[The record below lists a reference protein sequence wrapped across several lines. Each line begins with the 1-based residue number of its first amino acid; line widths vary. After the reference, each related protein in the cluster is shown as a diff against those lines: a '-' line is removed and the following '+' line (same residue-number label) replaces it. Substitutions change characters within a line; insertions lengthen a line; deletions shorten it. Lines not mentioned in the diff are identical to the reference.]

1 MPARS
6 PEASF
11 GSAGLTPGRGQV
23 ILGSGGAAPE
33 AAAPEQMAGIYR
45 LGDPALSELAM
56 EPLLDELLVRVV
68 EILRVDTAA
77 ILLYDEATDELL
89 ARAAKGLEEEVEQGV
104 RIPIGRGFAG
114 RIAAGR
120 VPIHILDVDHAE
132 VLNPILREKHVR
144 SMLGVPLIAEGEL
157 LGVLHV
163 GSLTTRTFTEQDAVV
178 LQLAATRV
186 APAIQRARLIEAL
199 QREHSAGIALQR
211 SLLPERLPVV
221 VGVPVAARYLPS
233 RDEVGG
239 DWYDVLALYRGKVG
253 FAIGD
258 VAGHGVRAAALMAEL
273 RSTMRA
279 YAVDG
284 HPPAVVLERV
294 DRLVRGPGQLR
305 MATAAYAVYD
315 PETSCLS
322 YATAGHPAPLLV
334 PAEGEPRLLP
344 LEIAPPLGTVPYASY
359 AEQDCRLDG
368 GDTVV
373 FYTDGL
379 IERRGESLDAGFAR
393 LRAAARGVR
402 GAEALCRTLT
412 RELVPREGGADDIAM
427 VALHCEPVAE
437 RLALVL
443 PARPET
449 LADVR
454 RGLRRWLRAA
464 GATDDDVAVITLAV
478 GEACA
483 NAVEHAYSPTPAV
496 YAIEA
501 FEEAGAVTIAVRD
514 SGRWRR
520 PRGENRGRGLTIME
534 NAMDEL
540 DVSQTAEGT
549 EIVLRKRLATRG

>member
-6 PEASF
+6 SAASF
-11 GSAGLTPGRGQV
+11 GAAGLTPGRGQV
-23 ILGSGGAAPE
+23 ILGTAGAAPD
-33 AAAPEQMAGIYR
+33 AAAPEQMADIYR
-45 LGDPALSELAM
+45 LGDPALSELAL

-68 EILRVDTAA
+68 EILHVDTAA
-77 ILLYDEATDELL
+77 ILLHDEATDELL
-89 ARAAKGLEEEVEQGV
+89 ARAAKGLEEEVERGV
-104 RIPIGRGFAG
+104 RIPVGRGFAG

-163 GSLTTRTFTEQDAVV
+163 GTLTTRAFTDQDAVV
-178 LQLAATRV
+178 LQLAASRV
-186 APAIQRARLIEAL
+186 APSIQRARLMEAL
-199 QREHSAGIALQR
+199 QREHSAGVALQR
-211 SLLPERLPVV
+211 SLLPERLPIV

-239 DWYDVLALYRGKVG
+239 DWYDVLALNRGTVG
-253 FAIGD
+253 VAIGD

-284 HPPAVVLERV
+284 HSPGVVLERV
-294 DRLVRGPGQLR
+294 DRLVRGSGEMR
-305 MATAAYAVYD
+305 MATATYAVYD
-315 PETSCLS
+315 PETNELC
-322 YATAGHPAPLLV
+322 YATAGHPPPLLV
-334 PAEGEPRLLP
+334 AADGESRLLP
-344 LEIAPPLGTVPYASY
+344 VEVHPPLGTMPYASY
-359 AEQDCRLDG
+359 AEQQCSLQG
-368 GDTVV
+368 GDTVL

-379 IERRGESLDAGFAR
+379 IERRGEPLDAGFDR
-393 LRAAARGVR
+393 LRAAGTGVR

-412 RELVPREGGADDIAM
+412 RELVPSEGVADDIAM
-427 VALHCEPVAE
+427 VALHCEPVPE
-437 RLALVL
+437 RLALML

-454 RGLRRWLRAA
+454 RALRRWLRAIRA
-464 GATDDDVAVITLAV
+464 SNDDVAVITLAV

-501 FEEAGAVTIAVRD
+501 LEEAGTVTITVRD

-540 DVSQTAEGT
+540 EVRQTTDGT
-549 EIVLRKRLATRG
+549 EIVLRKRLAAGA

>member
-1 MPARS
+1 M
-6 PEASF
+6 
-11 GSAGLTPGRGQV
+11 
-23 ILGSGGAAPE
+23 ILGTAGAAPGPV
-33 AAAPEQMAGIYR
+33 APDQMADIYR
-45 LGDPALSELAM
+45 LGDPALSELAL
-56 EPLLDELLVRVV
+56 ESLLDELLVRVV

-77 ILLYDEATDELL
+77 ILLHDEATDELV
-89 ARAAKGLEEEVEQGV
+89 ARAAKGLEEEVERGV
-104 RIPIGRGFAG
+104 RIPVGRGFAG
-114 RIAAGR
+114 RIAAAR

-132 VLNPILREKHVR
+132 ILNPILREKHVR

-157 LGVLHV
+157 LGVLHA
-163 GSLTTRTFTEQDAVV
+163 GSLTTRAFTEQDAVV

-186 APAIQRARLIEAL
+186 APAIQRARLTEAL
-199 QREHSAGIALQR
+199 QREHSAGVALQR
-211 SLLPERLPVV
+211 SLLPERLPIV

-239 DWYDVLALYRGKVG
+239 DWYDVLALNRGTVG
-253 FAIGD
+253 IAIGD

-294 DRLVRGPGQLR
+294 DRLVMGSGPGR
-305 MATAAYAVYD
+305 MATAGYALYD
-315 PETSCLS
+315 PETSCLR
-322 YATAGHPAPLLV
+322 YATAGHPPPLLV
-334 PAEGEPRLLP
+334 PVEGEPRLLP
-344 LEIAPPLGTVPYASY
+344 IELAPPLGTVPYAAY
-359 AEQDCRLDG
+359 GEQQCRLEG
-368 GDTVV
+368 GDTVL

-379 IERRGESLDAGFAR
+379 IERRGEPLDAGFAR
-393 LRAAARGVR
+393 LRAAAGGAH

-412 RELVPREGGADDIAM
+412 RELVPSEGGADDIAM
-427 VALHCEPVAE
+427 VALHCEPVPE
-437 RLALVL
+437 RLALML

-454 RGLRRWLRAA
+454 RALRRWLRAV
-464 GATDDDVAVITLAV
+464 GATDDDVAVITLAA

-496 YAIEA
+496 YAIEVV
-501 FEEAGAVTIAVRD
+501 EEAGTVTISVRD

-549 EIVLRKRLATRG
+549 EIVLRKRLTTGA

>member
-11 GSAGLTPGRGQV
+11 GASGLTPGRGQV
-23 ILGSGGAAPE
+23 VLGAGGAAPE
-33 AAAPEQMAGIYR
+33 AAAPAQMADIYR
-45 LGDPALSELAM
+45 LGDPALAELAL

-68 EILRVDTAA
+68 DILRVDTSA
-77 ILLYDEATDELL
+77 ILLHDADTDELV
-89 ARAAKGLEEEVEQGV
+89 ARAAKGLEEEVERGV
-104 RIPIGRGFAG
+104 RIPVGRGFAG

-163 GSLTTRTFTEQDAVV
+163 GSLTTRTFTDQDAIV

-186 APAIQRARLIEAL
+186 APAVQRARLMEAL

-211 SLLPERLPVV
+211 SLLPERLPIV

-239 DWYDVLALYRGKVG
+239 DWYDVLALNRGMVG
-253 FAIGD
+253 IAIGD

-273 RSTMRA
+273 RSAMRA

-284 HPPAVVLERV
+284 QPPAAVLERV
-294 DRLVRGPGQLR
+294 DRLVREAGALR
-305 MATAAYAVYD
+305 MATAGYALYD
-315 PETSCLS
+315 PETSCLR
-322 YATAGHPAPLLV
+322 YATAGHPPPMLV

-344 LEIAPPLGTVPYASY
+344 VEIAPPLGTVPYAAY
-359 AEQDCRLDG
+359 AEQQYRLEG
-368 GDTVV
+368 GDTFL

-379 IERRGESLDAGFAR
+379 IERRGEPLDVGFAR
-393 LRAAARGVR
+393 LCAAAGGVR

-412 RELVPREGGADDIAM
+412 RELVPSEGGADDIAM
-427 VALHCEPVAE
+427 VAMHCEPVPE
-437 RLALVL
+437 RLALML

-496 YAIEA
+496 YAVEA
-501 FEEAGAVTIAVRD
+501 FEEAGTVTIAVRD

-534 NAMDEL
+534 NAMDDV

-549 EIVLRKRLATRG
+549 EIVLSKRLATRA